1 MGYFASLMTDMMEGK
16 AVPVPAPTPALEVE
30 APAKTVP
37 PAEPVR
43 PASEEKAAQPPQEPT
58 VIDLS
63 GGGKAPQDDD
73 AKRKAHEDAEAKR
86 KSEFDAKQ
94 AAKKQAQAD
103 ALRRVE
109 AMSDEEATAAAK
121 KRVTEDT
128 ELLTRRNMKDC
139 VANFIAARCEAHPA
153 FARLTMHPGKS
164 MVNCFRYINRKAREF
179 AEQEMEDNDQK
190 PEGGV
195 YGLDIPDSLCYRWA
209 VAYFEDPDAPED
221 HKDEEKFVPKP
232 YPGTSA
238 AKPKPKKPAAKK
250 PPEKSTADPAQITL
264 LEAM

>member
-1 MGYFASLMTDMMEGK
+1 MGYFSSLMIDIMEGN
-16 AVPVPAPTPALEVE
+16 AVPVPAPTPAPEVE
-30 APAKTVP
+30 APAKAAP

-43 PASEEKAAQPPQEPT
+43 PTPEKAAKSVQEPA

-63 GGGKAPQDDD
+63 GVDKAPKDDA

-86 KSEFDAKQ
+86 KAEFDAKQ
-94 AAKKQAQAD
+94 TAKKQAEAE
-103 ALRRVE
+103 ALRRLE

-121 KRVTEDT
+121 KRVAEDT

-139 VANFIAARCEAHPA
+139 VAHFIAARCEAHPA
-153 FARLTMHPGKS
+153 FARLALQPGKS

-179 AEQEMEDNDQK
+179 AEKEMEDNDQK

-195 YGLDIPDSLCYRWA
+195 YGLDIPDPLCYRWA
-209 VAYFEDPDAPED
+209 VANFEDSDAPAD
-221 HKDEEKFVPKP
+221 RKDEEKFLPRP
-232 YPGTSA
+232 YPGASGG
-238 AKPKPKKPAAKK
+238 AKPKAKKSAPKK
-250 PPEKSTADPAQITL
+250 PPEKSKTDPAQITL

>member
-1 MGYFASLMTDMMEGK
+1 MGYFSSLMIDIMEGN
-16 AVPVPAPTPALEVE
+16 AVHVPAPTPAPEVE
-30 APAKTVP
+30 APAKVAP

-43 PASEEKAAQPPQEPT
+43 PAPEKAAEPPKEPA

-63 GGGKAPQDDD
+63 AGAKAPKDDA
-73 AKRKAHEDAEAKR
+73 AKRKAHEEAEAKR
-86 KSEFDAKQ
+86 KAEFDAKQ
-94 AAKKQAQAD
+94 AAKKQAEAE
-103 ALRRVE
+103 ALHRLE

-121 KRVTEDT
+121 KRVAEDT

-139 VANFIAARCEAHPA
+139 VAHFIAARCEAHPA
-153 FARLTMHPGKS
+153 FARLALQPGKS

-179 AEQEMEDNDQK
+179 AEKEMEDTGQE

-221 HKDEEKFVPKP
+221 RKGEEKFIPKP
-232 YPGTSA
+232 YPGASGGAKSKAQKSA
-238 AKPKPKKPAAKK
+238 PKKA
-250 PPEKSTADPAQITL
+250 PEKSKTDPAQITL

>member
-1 MGYFASLMTDMMEGK
+1 MGYFSSLMTDMMEGK
-16 AVPVPAPTPALEVE
+16 AVPVPAPAPAPEE
-30 APAKTVP
+30 KAPAKVAP
-37 PAEPVR
+37 LEEPVR
-43 PASEEKAAQPPQEPT
+43 PAPEEAAQPPQEPA

-63 GGGKAPQDDD
+63 GGYKAPQDDD
-73 AKRKAHEDAEAKR
+73 AKRKAHEEAEAKR
-86 KSEFDAKQ
+86 KAEFDAKQ
-94 AAKKQAQAD
+94 AAKQQAQAD
-103 ALRRVE
+103 ALRRLE

-121 KRVTEDT
+121 KRVAEDT

-153 FARLTMHPGKS
+153 FARLALRPGKS

-179 AEQEMEDNDQK
+179 AEKEMEDNDQK
-190 PEGGV
+190 PEDGV

-221 HKDEEKFVPKP
+221 QKDEETFVPKP
-232 YPGTSA
+232 YPCASA
-238 AKPKPKKPAAKK
+238 TKPKAKKPAPKK